1 METKYPIFKRVPPGD
16 RWTTYEGK
24 SNVIHPTLTN
34 ALEEFFQKNG
44 DRLYYIDAMKGI
56 IYRVVEEPDPVPEPQ
71 RFSIYGDGY

>member
-16 RWTTYEGK
+16 RWTAYEGK
-24 SNVIHPTLTN
+24 SNTIHPTLTN

-56 IYRVVEEPDPVPEPQ
+56 IYRVVEEADPVPEPQ
-71 RFSIYGDGY
+71 RFSIYGDGF